1 MAACDKKASGDGKTR
16 ADLSLT
22 VFTFAELKEA
32 TKIFRADALPGEGGF
47 GRVYKGTL
55 HGKQRSGRTETTI
68 AAKILTRMVLKGIE
82 SGGEID
88 FLGGLSHR
96 NLAKLLGFCQ
106 EDGNLALVYEF
117 MSMGSLEKH
126 LFGKSSTAH
135 LGWDVRLKIA
145 VGAARGLAFL
155 HGLERQI
162 IFRDFKSSNILLDG
176 SYMAKLT
183 DFRLV
188 RSGPPEGQSHV
199 STQFMGTFDYAAPE
213 YRVAGRLYVKSD
225 VYSFGIM
232 LLEILTG
239 LRACDWRRPRGKAN
253 LVEWARPFLSSQN
266 ELWAIMDSRLKGKY
280 SVYSAFQIAKLILK
294 CVEEI
299 PRFRPP
305 MTKVVEEL
313 ESIEAT
319 NATRMPWKA

>member
-1 MAACDKKASGDGKTR
+1 MFR
-16 ADLSLT
+16 HSLWVPLT
-22 VFTFAELKEA
+22 M
-32 TKIFRADALPGEGGF
+32 LP
-47 GRVYKGTL
+47 L
-55 HGKQRSGRTETTI
+55 NTEW
-68 AAKILTRMVLKGIE
+68 LR
-82 SGGEID
+82 EIN
-88 FLGGLSHR
+88 FLGGLSHP
-96 NLAKLLGFCQ
+96 NLTKLLGYCQ

-117 MSMGSLEKH
+117 MKMGSLERR
-126 LFGKSSTAH
+126 LFRKSSTGH
-135 LGWDVRLKIA
+135 LGWDVRLKIV

-155 HGLERQI
+155 HNSNRKI
-162 IFRDFKSSNILLDG
+162 IFRDFKSSNILLDE

-183 DFRLV
+183 DFGLV
-188 RSGPPEGQSHV
+188 RLGPPEDLSHV
-199 STQFMGTFDYAAPE
+199 STIFMGTFAYAAPE
-213 YRVAGRLYVKSD
+213 YKNNGRLYVKSD